1 MRIAMFT
8 ETYLPY
14 ISGVVTYVKILKDEL
29 ERKGHEVL
37 IVAACPKKIRPKEVQ
52 GVMYCQS
59 VPLKKLYGYGVSNPL
74 NLVSFKRIADFKP
87 ELIHVH
93 TEFSIGLLGM
103 QAAKWLNVPM
113 VYTLHTMY
121 DDYLG
126 YVVPKRMEKL
136 VKTVAHRYLKEIANR
151 ATEITVPSDKVVRY
165 LQHCNVNRH
174 VNLIP
179 NTAATRDFLPENNQS
194 EKIVDARKNMG
205 LTEKDI
211 GIIFVG
217 RLGYEKSID
226 KLIDCFNKACLDKPR
241 YKLIVIGDGPEMS
254 ALREYA
260 NATEVA
266 DRINFIGRVE
276 YKNVS
281 PYYNAADIF
290 CTASTSETN
299 SITIY
304 EATAAG
310 LYVFQK
316 LDRFNI
322 GQISKGITGDTFE
335 TTEDFCA
342 LIDNY
347 NKLSDEERVS
357 LRQSVTESSRVY
369 NEEVFC
375 ERMLNVYTIASVNHA
390 EKSSKTGIVKLIKR
404 H

>member
-1 MRIAMFT
+1 MRIAMFA

-37 IVAACPKKIRPKEVQ
+37 VVAACPKKIRPKETHD
-52 GVMYCQS
+52 VMYCQS

-87 ELIHVH
+87 DLIHIH

-136 VKTVAHRYLKEIANR
+136 VKTVAHRYLKDLAYR

-165 LQHCNVNRH
+165 LQHFGVNRH

-179 NTAATRDFLPENNQS
+179 NTAATRDFLPENNPK
-194 EKIVDARKNMG
+194 EGVDAARKHMG
-205 LTEKDI
+205 LKDDDI
-211 GIIFVG
+211 AIIFVG

-226 KLIDCFNKACLDKPR
+226 KLIDCFAKACRNKPR
-241 YKLIVIGDGPEMS
+241 FKLIVIGDGPEMA
-254 ALREYA
+254 ALKEHA

-266 DRINFIGRVE
+266 DRVSFIGRVE

-281 PYYNAADIF
+281 TYYNAADIF

-322 GQISKGITGDTFE
+322 GQIMKGVTGDSFE
-335 TTEDFCA
+335 SIDDFC
-342 LIDNY
+342 
-347 NKLSDEERVS
+347 KLVDAYSNQSDEEMIA

-375 ERMLNVYTIASVNHA
+375 DRMLNVYTIATANHI
-390 EKSSKTGIVKLIKR
+390 EKASRKKVIRLLKK
-404 H
+404 